1 MNMVLLKVMYI
12 RSNSFVHSFVC
23 ALMEE
28 HKLQVFGSKDLRKVF
43 GPEKDAT
50 SGQFRILHS
59 KDAIYT
65 DHLGE

>member
-1 MNMVLLKVMYI
+1 
-12 RSNSFVHSFVC
+12 
-23 ALMEE
+23 MEE
-28 HKLQVFGSKDLRKVF
+28 HKLQVLGSKDLRKVF